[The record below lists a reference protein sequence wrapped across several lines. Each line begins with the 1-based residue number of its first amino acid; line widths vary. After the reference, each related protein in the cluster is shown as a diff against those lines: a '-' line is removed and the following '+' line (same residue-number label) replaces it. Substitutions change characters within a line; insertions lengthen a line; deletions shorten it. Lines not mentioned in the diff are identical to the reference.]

1 MALSSRNTG
10 PDDSQC
16 LADLDEI
23 DLSAQD
29 AKTLFPEL
37 ELMAE
42 NDYAFNN
49 RRDDADDILNYDQL
63 QNENDRLQEEENELK
78 DLQDFSRVV
87 TTDVPAPPIS
97 HSNPETPNGPFDC
110 FFEDAVPPMQRVAS
124 EQSILPSLTSKYHN
138 VQPQTRLTDQ
148 IPEAS
153 PFKMNSVDSH
163 DKSHDKELVAP
174 SPSLNST
181 VSWGQN
187 PHQAGLNMGIPL
199 EPGAR
204 QSHMRTPIRPSNLRN
219 AYSMQS
225 PNVAPASLRI
235 NNVNHQQLQTGV
247 EGLTQYPSTGLR
259 SRRRPDADLY
269 TQPQMVNNEM
279 YGAGHFN
286 GQSSYPPPHF
296 NYSQVHGSQVPF
308 IPSNIHENLAHGN
321 MAHGNTTSTW
331 RENELMLQQ
340 SASLFQNQIQS
351 GQLTAYIPQHGVL
364 TKQEQLSPD
373 QGAHSLHYR
382 SFNSMTTAMDGQNL
396 ILGRTTAPPTND
408 EEDKPYIAYILE
420 CMTDTSVAED
430 NVQMKNA
437 WTNHLNDREALAEV
451 AADILVSNF
460 SPLLSSGTMKY

>member
-1 MALSSRNTG
+1 MTLSSRITG
-10 PDDSQC
+10 PDDSQS
-16 LADLDEI
+16 LADLHDIEMA
-23 DLSAQD
+23 AQD
-29 AKTLFPEL
+29 AKILFPEL
-37 ELMAE
+37 GLMAE
-42 NDYAFNN
+42 NDYAFKN
-49 RRDDADDILNYDQL
+49 RKDEADDLPNYDQL
-63 QNENDRLQEEENELK
+63 QDENDRLQEEKNETK
-78 DLQDFSRVV
+78 DLQDFSRVI

-97 HSNPETPNGPFDC
+97 HSNPETPNDPFEL
-110 FFEDAVPPMQRVAS
+110 FFEDAVPPMQRVSS

-148 IPEAS
+148 IPDAS
-153 PFKMNSVDSH
+153 SVKPNSVDSH
-163 DKSHDKELVAP
+163 DKSHDKELFAP

-187 PHQAGLNMGIPL
+187 PQQAGLNMGIPL
-199 EPGAR
+199 ELGAR

-225 PNVAPASLRI
+225 PDIAPASLRT
-235 NNVNHQQLQTGV
+235 NHVNHQQLRTGV
-247 EGLTQYPSTGLR
+247 EDLTQYPSTGFR

-286 GQSSYPPPHF
+286 GQSSYPSPHF

-308 IPSNIHENLAHGN
+308 IPSNIHENLTHGN
-321 MAHGNTTSTW
+321 MPHGNTTSTW
-331 RENELMLQQ
+331 RENELTLQQ

-351 GQLTAYIPQHGVL
+351 SQLTAYIPQHSVL
-364 TKQEQLSPD
+364 MKQEQIFPD
-373 QGAHSLHYR
+373 QGAHSLNYR
-382 SFNSMTTAMDGQNL
+382 SSNSMTTAMDGQSL

-420 CMTDTSVAED
+420 CMIDSSMAED
-430 NVQMKNA
+430 NAQMKNA

-451 AADILVSNF
+451 AADVLVSNF
-460 SPLLSSGTMKY
+460 SQLLPSGTMKY